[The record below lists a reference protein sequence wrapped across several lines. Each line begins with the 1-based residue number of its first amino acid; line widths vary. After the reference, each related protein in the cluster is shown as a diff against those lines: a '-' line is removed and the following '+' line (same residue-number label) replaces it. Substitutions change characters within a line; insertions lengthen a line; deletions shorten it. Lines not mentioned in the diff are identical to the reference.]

1 MSKIAYKGRLQ
12 THVAAPVITA
22 DDRSACVT
30 PPTFPA
36 IDFRKPTV
44 LKGAMIC
51 FVREAHRKSMCCT
64 FDLGYNPYMNLR
76 LQLEI
81 NEPFTSFCCHSCSAI
96 FSG

>member
-1 MSKIAYKGRLQ
+1 MKTCGLHIVEDREMSKIAYKGRLQ

-64 FDLGYNPYMNLR
+64 FDWGY
-76 LQLEI
+76 E
-81 NEPFTSFCCHSCSAI
+81 SKAAV
-96 FSG
+96 

>member
-1 MSKIAYKGRLQ
+1 MGKIAYKCRLQ

-44 LKGAMIC
+44 LKGAMI
-51 FVREAHRKSMCCT
+51 EAHRKSMCCT
-64 FDLGYNPYMNLR
+64 FDLFYESIR
-76 LQLEI
+76 LK
-81 NEPFTSFCCHSCSAI
+81 AAV
-96 FSG
+96 